1 MSKHYRKEWEKLP
14 DFKDWLTSDGDMA
27 KCKLCKARLRPQLA
41 DLRRHASGKK
51 HSDFAKARRLQGPVP
66 VFKPAED
73 LPVSKKKRLELRV
86 ALHCAVSSSFRS
98 LDSLGSILE
107 DELGKSGTQ

>member
-14 DFKDWLTSDGDMA
+14 DFKDWLTGDGDVA
-27 KCKLCKARLRPQLA
+27 QCKLCKAHLRPQLA
-41 DLRRHASGKK
+41 DLRRHALGKK
-51 HSDFAKARRLQGPVP
+51 HSDFARARRLQGPAP
-66 VFKPAED
+66 AFKPVED
-73 LPVSKKKRLELRV
+73 LLSSKKKRLELRV

-107 DELGKSGTQ
+107 DEIGKSGR